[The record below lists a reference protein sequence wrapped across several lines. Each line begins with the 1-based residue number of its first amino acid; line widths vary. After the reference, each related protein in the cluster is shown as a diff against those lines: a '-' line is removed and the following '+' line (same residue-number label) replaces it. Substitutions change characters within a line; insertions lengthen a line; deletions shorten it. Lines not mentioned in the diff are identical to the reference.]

1 MKKRIFS
8 LLLAC
13 ALMLSLMPAALAAET
28 NTVQVGPYLFTL
40 KSYGEATL
48 TSYDSALA
56 TSDYADI
63 PASVTD
69 ENGQEYPVTVIGSHA
84 FEEATITGVTIPDS
98 VTSLGEYS
106 FAYCNSLSDVK
117 LSKNLAY
124 INDFAFASCD
134 LLREITIPASM
145 KEMYDPFPWCAMLE
159 TVYMEG
165 MTAPVYTFHS
175 YEGSG
180 KVVFVV
186 PQGATGYEDWSSRPF
201 VHSVV
206 YEGEPV
212 PGYGLSLSP
221 STLDFGTI
229 LRHDDPGIKPVTVT
243 NSGGRPVTLEL
254 PDDRSDWLFHWDSD
268 YNWMGAPR
276 RTLQPGESCT
286 FLVEPRPGL
295 DYGTH
300 SETIPVTTR
309 EGISADLSLLLTVQV
324 PNHGV
329 TVSAE
334 AIDFG
339 AAEVGYTPPATLS
352 FTITNEDSY
361 PINLSMRTNLSHML
375 GMYIRNDFVFADEDV
390 DGPIAPHESVVF
402 TVHPAEGLKPGI
414 YTTHVVGD
422 LQVGLDTV
430 QTFDVPVTFTVTAK
444 GDLPSSW
451 AVAQINQANAA
462 GIVPVSFWGRYTQ
475 PATREDFCF
484 LAALLYKK
492 MTGSATYETHQLVK
506 FSDTT
511 DYDIMLMA
519 GLGVVN
525 GVGDGRF
532 DPNGILTREQAATI
546 LARLADVLG
555 HPLPQADLSFSD
567 SASIASWAAD
577 GVGQVQAAG
586 IMAGDGST
594 FLPQSPYTRE
604 QCILTVLRL
613 YNLIQG

>member
-28 NTVQVGPYLFTL
+28 GTVQIGPYLFTL
-40 KSYGEATL
+40 KSDGKATL
-48 TSYDSALA
+48 TSYDSSLA

-69 ENGQEYPVTVIGSHA
+69 ANGQEYPVTVIGSHA

-98 VTSLGEYS
+98 VTALGEYS

-117 LSKNLAY
+117 LSKNLAS
-124 INDFAFASCD
+124 INEFSFASCD
-134 LLREITIPASM
+134 LLQEITIPASM
-145 KEMYDPFPWCAMLE
+145 KIMDDPFPWCAMLE

-165 MTAPVYTFHS
+165 MTAPEYHFHS

-180 KVVFVV
+180 KVVFVI
-186 PQGATGYEDWSSRPF
+186 PQGATGYEDWSSWPF

-206 YEGEPV
+206 YEGESV
-212 PGYGLSLSP
+212 PSYGLSLSP
-221 STLDFGTI
+221 SSLDFGSV
-229 LRHDDPGIKPVTVT
+229 LSGNPYHPDPQTVTVT
-243 NSGGRPVTLEL
+243 NTGDKSVTLKRPE
-254 PDDRSDWLFHWDSD
+254 DRADWLFRWDSD
-268 YNWMGAPR
+268 YNWMGSST

-286 FLVEPRPGL
+286 FLVEPRPGR
-295 DYGTH
+295 DFGTH

-309 EGISADLSLLLTVQV
+309 EGISADLSLNFTVIT
-324 PNHGV
+324 PAPGV

-339 AAEVGYTPPATLS
+339 AAEVGYTPPAPLS

-361 PINLSMRTNLSHML
+361 PIYLSMRTDLRSMF
-375 GMYIRNDFVFADEDV
+375 GYTRRNFVFADEDV
-390 DGPIAPHESVVF
+390 DGLIAPHESVVF

-430 QTFDVPVTFTVTAK
+430 QTFDVPVTFTVTEK

-462 GIVPVSFWGRYTQ
+462 GIVPASFWGRYTQ
-475 PATREDFCF
+475 PATREEFCI
-484 LAALLYKK
+484 LAALLYK
-492 MTGSATYETHQLVK
+492 TLTDSTTPQLVT

-511 DYDIMLMA
+511 DYDVMLMA

-525 GVGDGRF
+525 GVGGGRF

-586 IMAGDGST
+586 IMAGNGST

>member
-13 ALMLSLMPAALAAET
+13 ALMLSLVPAALAMAVG
-28 NTVQVGPYLFTL
+28 TVQVGPYLFTL
-40 KSYGEATL
+40 EDDGVATL

-56 TSDYADI
+56 TSTYADI

-69 ENGQEYPVTVIGSHA
+69 GNGQTYPVTFIDDHA
-84 FEEATITGVTIPDS
+84 FDEATITGVTIPDS
-98 VTSLGEYS
+98 VTALGEYS

-145 KEMYDPFPWCAMLE
+145 KEMHDPFPWCAMLE

-201 VHSVV
+201 VQSVV

-243 NSGGRPVTLEL
+243 NSGDRPVTLEL
-254 PDDRSDWLFHWDSD
+254 PDDRPDWLFHWDSD

-276 RTLQPGESCT
+276 RTLQPGESCV
-286 FLVEPRPGL
+286 FLVEPRPGW

-300 SETIPVTTR
+300 SETVPVTTQ
-309 EGISADLSLLLTVQV
+309 EGISADLSLNFTVITSN
-324 PNHGV
+324 PGV
-329 TVSAE
+329 TVSAA

-339 AAEVGYTPPATLS
+339 AAEVGYTPPAPLS
-352 FTITNEDSY
+352 FTVTNEDNY
-361 PINLSMRTNLSHML
+361 DIYLSMRTNLSHML

-430 QTFDVPVTFTVTAK
+430 QTFDVPVTFTVTEK

-451 AVAQINQANAA
+451 AVAQINEANAA
-462 GIVPVSFWGRYTQ
+462 GIVRVSFWGRYTQ
-475 PATREDFCF
+475 PATRAEFCA
-484 LAALLYKK
+484 LAAWLYKVVIGD
-492 MTGSATYETHQLVK
+492 TSTQLVK

-511 DYDIMLMA
+511 DYSVMQMA

-586 IMAGDGST
+586 IMAGNGST

-604 QCILTVLRL
+604 QCTLTALRL
-613 YNLIQG
+613 YKLIQG